1 MALWA
6 ERERAEFFDIYHV
19 PQENQLRPVQ
29 LFHPGYYH
37 SLSIR
42 LYNFDGKAVTPEKT
56 LVISYQK
63 KISQEGVPYKEITGV
78 EEFASY
84 EEAKAYISTQ
94 ESANYQIVSDNPFVS
109 PVPLAALEDYKLIH
123 SSDDA
128 VQLPGTGITVPQVK
142 IFEYVG
148 KE

>member
-1 MALWA
+1 MKKV
-6 ERERAEFFDIYHV
+6 I
-19 PQENQLRPVQ
+19 
-29 LFHPGYYH
+29 
-37 SLSIR
+37 
-42 LYNFDGKAVTPEKT
+42 VTGGAGFIGSH
-56 LVISYQK
+56 LA
-63 KISQEGVPYKEITGV
+63 

-142 IFEYVG
+142 IFEYIG
-148 KE
+148 IK